1 MSHFHTNLFFFSKYL
16 LSDSVNKVLR
26 QEAQLAVAAME
37 IKLNKTWHL
46 KDDTPQRKEKNGFY
60 IELENIGM

>member
-37 IKLNKTWHL
+37 IKLNKT
-46 KDDTPQRKEKNGFY
+46 
-60 IELENIGM
+60 